1 MSIKFTNNTAKG
13 NFEMECQTLNRTI
26 EYDDILSC
34 RYHLVW
40 VIKENNIEKYR
51 IVWKNNVNEYQI
63 FNICNE
69 PTDVPFNFYMISKNK
84 QIEIVK
90 ATKAGRNLKAAK
102 FLKQFI
108 HLALVVNNCIRFG
121 YCKKPIDAN
130 YINGNSNNNSK
141 EEVKMSRLE
150 KVVEEVKKARI
161 GNGRAWIF
169 DDNGKIKDEVICGE
183 VLELLDEFQDYE
195 INVSDRY
202 IENFLS
208 RDDVKGYNTYNINA
222 AVSNDLDY
230 YVLETNETCIV
241 IMKVH
246 LFGDIRCGYSDYFAL
261 KFDSVFDFYS
271 LDNWIQSKEINE
283 QYTATIYLYQECYSV
298 YDYKN
303 SEDVGS
309 HYECEVSD
317 LLETLNKEKSNS
329 ND

>member
-1 MSIKFTNNTAKG
+1 
-13 NFEMECQTLNRTI
+13 
-26 EYDDILSC
+26 
-34 RYHLVW
+34 
-40 VIKENNIEKYR
+40 
-51 IVWKNNVNEYQI
+51 
-63 FNICNE
+63 
-69 PTDVPFNFYMISKNK
+69 
-84 QIEIVK
+84 
-90 ATKAGRNLKAAK
+90 
-102 FLKQFI
+102 
-108 HLALVVNNCIRFG
+108 
-121 YCKKPIDAN
+121 
-130 YINGNSNNNSK
+130 
-141 EEVKMSRLE
+141 MSRLE
-150 KVVEEVKKARI
+150 KVIEEVKRARI
-161 GNGRAWIF
+161 GNGKPWIF

-183 VLELLDEFQDYE
+183 VIKLLEDFKDYE

-208 RDDVKGYNTYNINA
+208 RDDVKGYNTYNVNA